1 MTHSTFPYP
10 SLKPFHRLNVHDSL
24 TVTAQRWQ
32 IAHDYHRSRHGFLY
46 QSMNQPG
53 IVCGLGV
60 KVIQPPSDCNE
71 EFRRKDEERN
81 EQRWLEIQP
90 GIAIDVE
97 GNPIVVEN
105 QGDRTYRLA
114 APAPLTETQ
123 IIYIAISYVEPE
135 VTGTEPPETLVE
147 RFRFYQTTEPP
158 EQSKG
163 IELCRIQLQP
173 GKVQLKLPHHPF
185 NPQINEIDLRYR
197 TQVQVRPQAHVRL
210 GTIQPFA
217 DQAAK
222 NFESLIQ
229 SLPALF
235 PNLSVTLAR
244 VSKSISKIEQSKIE
258 QYDLLYLT
266 LEQMNGLTADEQQ
279 AIKHYVEVSKG
290 LILLVDT
297 NQIDSEASEQKEF
310 PFALSSWGLFH
321 LVPHSSSP
329 LQSHPF
335 LFTTPPSCQGTPA
348 TIYLGGGVVLITQM
362 LFDAWSGQHQLP
374 RHEIRAAQEFGINIL
389 HFAWQR
395 RHFAQLLE

>member
-32 IAHDYHRSRHGFLY
+32 IAHDYHRSRQGFLY
-46 QSMNQPG
+46 QSMNHPG

-60 KVIQPPSDCNE
+60 KVIQPPDGCNE

-97 GNPIVVEN
+97 GNPIIVDNILE

-135 VTGTEPPETLVE
+135 VTEAEPPETLVE

-158 EQSKG
+158 ERSKG

-173 GKVQLKLPHHPF
+173 GKVQLKLPPHPF

-197 TQVQVRPQAHVRL
+197 TQVQVRPEAHVRL
-210 GTIQPFA
+210 GTIKPFA

-235 PNLSVTLAR
+235 PNLSVTLDR
-244 VSKSISKIEQSKIE
+244 NSKSISKIE

-266 LEQMNGLTADEQQ
+266 LEQINGLNEDEQQ
-279 AIKHYVEVSKG
+279 AIKNYVEVSKG
-290 LILLVDT
+290 LILLVDA
-297 NQIDSEASEQKEF
+297 NQINSEASEQKEF
-310 PFALSSWGLFH
+310 PFDLSSWDNFY

-335 LFTTPPSCQGTPA
+335 LFAAPPSCQGTPA
-348 TIYLGGGVVLITQM
+348 TIYLGSGSVLITQM
-362 LFDAWSGQHQLP
+362 LFDAWSGQYQLP

-395 RHFAQLLE
+395 RHFAQLLT